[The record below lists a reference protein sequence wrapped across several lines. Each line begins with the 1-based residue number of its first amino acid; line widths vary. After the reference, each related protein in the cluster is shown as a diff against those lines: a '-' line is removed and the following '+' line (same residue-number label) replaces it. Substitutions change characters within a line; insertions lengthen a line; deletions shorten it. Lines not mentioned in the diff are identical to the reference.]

1 MGWTHAGQEG
11 GGKEGGLGPE
21 AWKEPGARGLFCK
34 FQGRASP
41 QVSRVVVSV
50 RTPVLA
56 SSWETSLT
64 LTWKWGG
71 WEGISKP
78 RSYVWA
84 GGGVDRCLLPFSSP
98 PTSPLPSLCF
108 IPLHPISF
116 HVIVSLG
123 AECPAPADPS
133 PISGTRVA

>member
-1 MGWTHAGQEG
+1 MGWTHADQEG

-34 FQGRASP
+34 FQGSAST

-50 RTPVLA
+50 RTPALA

-64 LTWKWGG
+64 LTWKWGAG
-71 WEGISKP
+71 KVY
-78 RSYVWA
+78 RSRGATSGRVAEWTDA
-84 GGGVDRCLLPFSSP
+84 SFLSPHP